1 MFRMNAEE
9 RAIELYKLGHTNLP
23 VLAQEYIL
31 YLGQKYGYCGEI
43 VMTAVC
49 RYVQYIEKLKNDLIS
64 KINQENIVWLP
75 IAHKISLSQKNNIEK
90 LKENNVKVDENQKL

>member
-49 RYVQYIEKLKNDLIS
+49 RYVQYIEKLKTKDIIYKIS
-64 KINQENIVWLP
+64 KEAMRWF
-75 IAHKISLSQKNNIEK
+75 KSKTK
-90 LKENNVKVDENQKL
+90 